1 MLSLADAPSRPSP
14 DGIAHNASVAS
25 RSLAGGF
32 GDSGA
37 GVAPAR
43 WTPKASTKKSGQLGN
58 IRARSKSKARRR
70 ETTPARRARHAQGN
84 SLMNPNPPPLSEF
97 RIEFPGNGLAH
108 IVFDAPGRSMNT
120 FSEAA
125 ILDIGRIARWLEE
138 ADVRGALIRSGKTT
152 GFCAGANLPE
162 IWAAY
167 DMILATPKPRRFAVA
182 YDHFFRLGLAL
193 RALETCGK
201 PVASAIAGLALG
213 GGGELA
219 LASHY
224 RVLTTDKNAAIGLPE
239 SLVGLLP
246 GAGGT
251 QRLPRLVGIEAAM
264 PALLDGKR
272 FAGEAAVA
280 AGVAHRVVNPGEEIG
295 AAEAWLLSSPEP
307 MQPWDR
313 EDWTS
318 PSPADVSAALA
329 PVRLAALKSSL
340 GHYPAVFAIL
350 DCVEFGLPQSLEGG
364 IRSEMTSFV
373 DLILRPEP
381 RAMIQ
386 TMFLG
391 RVDYER
397 LERKGQLPD
406 LVEKTVAA
414 ARAELD
420 RNRTRVEAL
429 AAAGFAGQGEA
440 KPARDRRLPG
450 YWIDGDDPGAADA
463 RAVLAAISEAVRS
476 FGEGRSDEDLRI
488 ADYAAVRQ
496 AGYPAYLGGPFAFAA
511 AGLEPLKPA

>member
-1 MLSLADAPSRPSP
+1 M
-14 DGIAHNASVAS
+14 I
-25 RSLAGGF
+25 
-32 GDSGA
+32 
-37 GVAPAR
+37 
-43 WTPKASTKKSGQLGN
+43 
-58 IRARSKSKARRR
+58 I
-70 ETTPARRARHAQGN
+70 
-84 SLMNPNPPPLSEF
+84 PPLSEF

-108 IVFDAPGRSMNT
+108 IVFDAPGRSMNV

-125 ILDIGRIARWLEE
+125 IVDIGRIADWLEE
-138 ADVRGALIRSGKTT
+138 ADVRGALIRSGKPS
-152 GFCAGANLPE
+152 GFCAGADLPE
-162 IWAAY
+162 IWAAF
-167 DMILATPKPRRFAVA
+167 DTIAAAPQRRRFRAA
-182 YDHFFRLGLAL
+182 YDHFFRLSLAL

-224 RVLTTDKNAAIGLPE
+224 RVLTDDKHAAIGLPE

-251 QRLPRLVGIEAAM
+251 QRLPRLVGVAAAM

-280 AGVAHRVVNPGEEIG
+280 AGAAHRVVKSGEEI
-295 AAEAWLLSSPEP
+295 AVAEAWLLSSPASL
-307 MQPWDR
+307 QPWDR
-313 EDWTS
+313 DAWVA
-318 PSPADVSAALA
+318 PSPAQVSAALA
-329 PVRLAALKSSL
+329 PVRAAALRASL

-364 IRSEMTSFV
+364 LRSEMTSFV
-373 DLILRPEP
+373 ELVLRPEP

-406 LVEKTVAA
+406 VVEKTVAA
-414 ARAELD
+414 VRDVLAHSRGDAD
-420 RNRTRVEAL
+420 AL
-429 AAAGFAGQGEA
+429 AAAGFAGMGEA
-440 KPARDRRLPG
+440 SPVRERCLLG
-450 YWIDGDDPGAADA
+450 QWIAGDDPRARVA
-463 RAVLAAISEAVRS
+463 RAALERIGEAVAPL
-476 FGEGRSDEDLRI
+476 GAGRSEEELRI

-496 AGYPAYLGGPFAFAA
+496 AGYPAYLGGPHAFNVA
-511 AGLEPLKPA
+511 

>member
-1 MLSLADAPSRPSP
+1 M
-14 DGIAHNASVAS
+14 
-25 RSLAGGF
+25 
-32 GDSGA
+32 
-37 GVAPAR
+37 
-43 WTPKASTKKSGQLGN
+43 
-58 IRARSKSKARRR
+58 
-70 ETTPARRARHAQGN
+70 TTP
-84 SLMNPNPPPLSEF
+84 SLSEF

-108 IVFDAPGRSMNT
+108 IVFDAPGRSMNV

-125 ILDIGRIARWLEE
+125 IVDIGIIARWLEE
-138 ADVRGALIRSGKTT
+138 SDVKGALIRSGKPN
-152 GFCAGANLPE
+152 GFCAGADLPQ
-162 IWAAY
+162 IWAAF
-167 DMILATPKPRRFAVA
+167 DTIQATPKRRRFRAA
-182 YDHFFRLGLAL
+182 YDHFFRLSLAL

-224 RVLTTDKNAAIGLPE
+224 RVLTDDKHAAIGLPE

-251 QRLPRLVGIEAAM
+251 QRLPRLAGVAAAM

-272 FAGEAAVA
+272 FSGEAAVA
-280 AGVAHRVVNPGEEIG
+280 AGVAHRIVKPGGEIA
-295 AAEAWLLSSPEP
+295 AAEAWLLSSPSP
-307 MQPWDR
+307 LQPWDR
-313 EDWTS
+313 DDWVSAS
-318 PSPADVSAALA
+318 PVEVSAALG
-329 PVRLAALKSSL
+329 PVREKALRTSL

-373 DLILRPEP
+373 DLVLRPEP

-406 LVEKTVAA
+406 VVDLTISAVQNVL
-414 ARAELD
+414 ARSSED
-420 RNRTRVEAL
+420 SDAL
-429 AAAGFAGQGEA
+429 AAAGFAGA
-440 KPARDRRLPG
+440 DAPAPVRERCLPG
-450 YWIDGDDPGAADA
+450 YWITGEDARAPAA
-463 RAVLAAISEAVRS
+463 RAVLARIGEAVAPL
-476 FGEGRSDEDLRI
+476 GAGRSEEELRV

-496 AGYPAYLGGPFAFAA
+496 AGYPAYLGGPYAFAA
-511 AGLEPLKPA
+511 AKIA

>member
-1 MLSLADAPSRPSP
+1 
-14 DGIAHNASVAS
+14 V
-25 RSLAGGF
+25 
-32 GDSGA
+32 
-37 GVAPAR
+37 
-43 WTPKASTKKSGQLGN
+43 
-58 IRARSKSKARRR
+58 
-70 ETTPARRARHAQGN
+70 TTPVPR
-84 SLMNPNPPPLSEF
+84 LTEF
-97 RIEFPGNGLAH
+97 RIEYPGNGLAH
-108 IVFDAPGRSMNT
+108 IIFDAPGRSMNV

-125 ILDIGRIARWLEE
+125 ILDIGRIAGWLEE
-138 ADVRGALIRSGKTT
+138 ADVRGALIRSGKTS
-152 GFCAGANLPE
+152 GFCAGADLPE

-167 DMILATPKPRRFAVA
+167 DKVLAAPKPRRFVVA
-182 YDHFFRLGLAL
+182 YDHFFRLSLAL

-224 RVLTTDKNAAIGLPE
+224 RVLTDDKHAAIGLPE

-251 QRLPRLVGIEAAM
+251 QRLPRLAGVEAAM

-272 FAGEAAVA
+272 FSGEAAVA
-280 AGVAHRVVNPGEEIG
+280 AGVAHRVVKPGEEIA
-295 AAEAWLLSSPEP
+295 AAEAWLLSSPAP
-307 MQPWDR
+307 VQPWDR
-313 EDWTS
+313 DDWIA
-318 PSPADVSAALA
+318 PSPASVSAALE
-329 PVRLAALKSSL
+329 PIRRAALKSSL

-373 DLILRPEP
+373 HLVLRPEP

-414 ARAELD
+414 VRAKLEQS
-420 RNRTRVEAL
+420 RTHNGAL
-429 AAAGFAGQGEA
+429 ATAGFSGLGDAE
-440 KPARDRRLPG
+440 PARDRCLPG
-450 YWIDGDDPGAADA
+450 SWIDSNDPRATSA
-463 RAVLAAISEAVRS
+463 RAVLAGISESIAPLAD
-476 FGEGRSDEDLRI
+476 GRSHEELRI

-496 AGYPAYLGGPFAFAA
+496 AGYPAYLGGPHAFAA
-511 AGLEPLKPA
+511 RRI

>member
-1 MLSLADAPSRPSP
+1 M
-14 DGIAHNASVAS
+14 
-25 RSLAGGF
+25 
-32 GDSGA
+32 
-37 GVAPAR
+37 
-43 WTPKASTKKSGQLGN
+43 
-58 IRARSKSKARRR
+58 
-70 ETTPARRARHAQGN
+70 TTPLPA
-84 SLMNPNPPPLSEF
+84 LSEF

-108 IVFDAPGRSMNT
+108 IVFDAPGRSMNV

-162 IWAAY
+162 IWSAL
-167 DMILATPKPRRFAVA
+167 DMILATPMPRRFVA
-182 YDHFFRLGLAL
+182 AYEHFFRLGLAL

-224 RVLTTDKNAAIGLPE
+224 RVLTDDKHAAIGLPE

-251 QRLPRLVGIEAAM
+251 QRLPRLVGVEAAM

-272 FAGEAAVA
+272 FSGETAVA
-280 AGVAHRVVNPGEEIG
+280 AGIAHRIVKAGEEIA
-295 AAEAWLLSSPEP
+295 AAEGWLLASPEP
-307 MQPWDR
+307 IQPWDR
-313 EDWTS
+313 ADWVAA
-318 PSPADVSAALA
+318 SPASVSAAVE
-329 PVRLAALKSSL
+329 PVRRAALKSSL

-373 DLILRPEP
+373 HLVLRPEP

-406 LVEKTVAA
+406 LVEKTIAA
-414 ARAELD
+414 VRSELD
-420 RNRTRVEAL
+420 LSRRHADAL
-429 AAAGFAGQGEA
+429 AAAGFTGFGDAE
-440 KPARDRRLPG
+440 PARVRLAPG
-450 YWIDGDDPGAADA
+450 RWIDGDDTRALTA
-463 RAVLAAISEAVRS
+463 RGVLARVAEAVGPLS
-476 FGEGRSDEDLRI
+476 QGRSDADLRI

-511 AGLEPLKPA
+511 AKAAHLA